1 MKILLVDD
9 DETLV
14 DLLSRTLAERSYA
27 IDVASDG
34 EQGWILGSTYTYDL
48 IILDW
53 SLPKLDGISLCRRFR
68 SHGYDTPIILLTSRH
83 GSQNKIQGLDAG
95 ADDYLC
101 KPFDLDELEAHI
113 RALLRRLNC
122 DFLPVLSWGDLQL
135 DPSSRQVSYQGQNLS
150 FAAKEYS
157 LLELFLR
164 NDRQVLN
171 TEAIIAS
178 LWSSTEYPAEA
189 TVRSHL
195 RHLRQKLK
203 QAGLPEDLIETVRGQ
218 GYCLKS
224 PPQDGNLAE
233 IEPLLPTE
241 NKRSQHITAL
251 TSAWSKYLPK
261 SQQQLMTLEQA
272 IKSLQR
278 GKLDISD
285 RLSAILAAHSLAGNL
300 GLFGFEWGSSLA
312 REIEQLLQNNL
323 SQTNEKLSQL
333 EINFQALGQELAMER
348 DIAGQISKKLLE
360 DSPLLL
366 IVDNN
371 TDFTKQLSK
380 EATAQGIRADI
391 LPTPELARV
400 WLREKQAREEQ
411 LPNIVLLNIAFAESE
426 IEPQSRWE
434 YLTLMAE
441 FNLLIPS
448 IPVMVIADRDHFQ
461 DRLQVARHGGS
472 FHLTQ
477 PVSPSQT
484 IIFCQQ
490 VLQRSSQGKKVM
502 VVDDDIELLKALPPL
517 LQPWGFKLT
526 TLDDSRQFWDVLQ
539 AVTPDLLVLDIE
551 MPHLS
556 GIELCKVLRAHPY
569 WCKLPVLFLTVHADT
584 EIVTQVFASGAD
596 DLIQKPVIA
605 QKLASRI
612 LNRLE

>member
-1 MKILLVDD
+1 MKILLIDD

-14 DLLSRTLAERSYA
+14 DLLSRTLAARSYA
-27 IDVASDG
+27 IDVATDG

-53 SLPKLDGISLCRRFR
+53 SLPKLDGIGLCRRFR

-135 DPSSRQVSYQGQNLS
+135 DPCSRQVSYQGQKLS

-164 NDRQVLN
+164 HDHQVLN
-171 TEAIIAS
+171 IEAIIAS

-233 IEPLLPTE
+233 IEPLVSKE
-241 NKRSQHITAL
+241 NKRSQHVATL

-261 SQQQLMTLEQA
+261 SQQQLITLEQA
-272 IKSLQR
+272 IKSLQQ

-312 REIEQLLQNNL
+312 REIEQLLQNDL
-323 SQTNEKLSQL
+323 SQTSEKLSQL
-333 EINFQALGQELAMER
+333 EINFQALAQELAMER

-371 TDFTKQLSK
+371 PDFTKQLTK
-380 EATAQGIRADI
+380 EATAQGIRAEI
-391 LPTPELARV
+391 LPTPESARV

-411 LPNIVLLNIAFAESE
+411 LPNVVLLRITFAESA
-426 IEPQSRWE
+426 IEPQPRWE

-441 FNLLIPS
+441 FNLLVPS

-472 FHLTQ
+472 FYLTQ

-517 LQPWGFKLT
+517 LQPWGFKVT

-569 WCKLPVLFLTVHADT
+569 WCKLPVLFLTVHTDT
-584 EIVTQVFASGAD
+584 AIATQVFASGAD
-596 DLIQKPVIA
+596 DLIQKPVAA